1 MKIGIIR
8 GNGIG
13 PEIIKATQ
21 EVLLATGLPF
31 EWEYIPIAS
40 EGIEKYGHPL
50 PQESV
55 AMLKEVKV
63 AIKAPLIV
71 NKLEGRLV
79 CKHADGREY
88 VYPSL
93 NNAIRRELG
102 LFINPRPS
110 RGLAGVSGRYE
121 NLDMVIMREITMDVY
136 YGVEYMIG
144 DDIAQCI
151 KLTTRKGCLDA
162 ARYSFDYARAN
173 GRKKVS
179 CIHKANVMGM
189 TDGMFLKCFQEVAKD
204 YPDVESDDYMVDAAC
219 YLMAKSPETF
229 DVLCAPN
236 QYGDIMSDLAAGLVG
251 SMGLA
256 PGANIGEHASV
267 FEASHGAAPDLAG
280 KNTANPAALILSA
293 ALMLRHVGNIREGR
307 VVENAIYEVM
317 GADGVRTPEL
327 GGTATCTGFTDAV
340 VNKVE
345 SMMKE
350 GEPR

>member
-1 MKIGIIR
+1 MKIGVIR

-13 PEIIKATQ
+13 PEIVKATQ

-31 EWEYIPIAS
+31 EWEYIPIAD

-50 PQESV
+50 SQESV
-55 AMLKEVKV
+55 KMLKEVKV

-79 CKHADGREY
+79 CKHDDGREY

-93 NNAIRRELG
+93 NNAIRRELN

-110 RGLAGVSGRYE
+110 RGLKGVSGRYE
-121 NLDMVIMREITMDVY
+121 SMNLVMMREITMDVY
-136 YGVEYMIG
+136 YGIEYMIG

-151 KLTTRKGCLDA
+151 KLTTRTGSLDA
-162 ARYSFDYARAN
+162 ARYSFDYARKN

-189 TDGMFLKCFQEVAKD
+189 TDGMFLKCFYEVAED
-204 YPDVESDDYMVDAAC
+204 YPDIAADDHMVDAAC
-219 YLMAKSPETF
+219 YLMAKAPEKL
-229 DVLCAPN
+229 DVLCAPS

-256 PGANIGEHASV
+256 PGANIGKDAAV
-267 FEASHGAAPDLAG
+267 FEASHGAAPDIAG
-280 KNTANPAALILSA
+280 KNIANPAALILSG
-293 ALMLRHVGNIREGR
+293 ALMLRHIGKVREGLI
-307 VVENAIYEVM
+307 VEDAIYEVM
-317 GADGVRTPEL
+317 GADGVRTAEL
-327 GGTATCTGFTDAV
+327 GGTATCSAFTDAV
-340 VNKVE
+340 VKKVE
-345 SMMKE
+345 TMLRERK
-350 GEPR
+350 